1 MAATASRKMRLL
13 NVLGAAVF
21 LFVLMCHL
29 GQNLTGE
36 RELRIRGNGRFPG
49 PGSLLDLQ
57 CILCLY
63 QTVNFW

>member
-1 MAATASRKMRLL
+1 MAATKRRVTTLL

-36 RELRIRGNGRFPG
+36 REFRSRGN
-49 PGSLLDLQ
+49 
-57 CILCLY
+57 
-63 QTVNFW
+63 

>member
-13 NVLGAAVF
+13 NVLGAGVF

-36 RELRIRGNGRFPG
+36 RELRSRGIGHRIFNASCVFIKLSISGR
-49 PGSLLDLQ
+49 
-57 CILCLY
+57 
-63 QTVNFW
+63 

>member
-36 RELRIRGNGRFPG
+36 RELRSRGNGRYFIFG
-49 PGSLLDLQ
+49 ASSVFIKLSTSGR
-57 CILCLY
+57 
-63 QTVNFW
+63 